1 MGPLQGITI
10 IEIAGIGPGPFAAMS
25 LADMGADVVRVE
37 RPGGGLFAARQDTRL
52 DLLNRGKRCIG
63 IDLKTPEGVDTV
75 LALVERA
82 DALLEGNRPGVMER
96 LGLGPDVCLARN
108 PKLVYGRMTGWGQ
121 DGPLAGDVGHDLNYV
136 ALSGALHAM
145 GRRGEKPAIPLNLVG
160 DFGGG
165 GLMLAY
171 GMVCALLEARGSGQG
186 QVVDAAMV
194 DGAAT
199 LMASTYAAYQVGF
212 WSDERGTNV
221 LDSGAHFYEVYET
234 ADGKYISIASVEP
247 QFYAALMTQLGDEVE
262 GMDNQWDMDNWPEYK
277 ARLADLFRRRSRD
290 EWDAIFEHAD
300 ICYAPVLSLAE
311 VRHHPHHRAR
321 GTYLDDGKIW
331 QPAPAPR
338 FSRTPGE
345 IRRPPAE
352 IGAHSREI
360 LEQFGFTPA
369 RIDALID
376 SGAVKQASEAQ
387 T

>member
-1 MGPLQGITI
+1 MGPLQGITV

-25 LADMGADVVRVE
+25 LADMGADVIRVE
-37 RPGGGLFAARQDTRL
+37 RPGGGLFAAQQDTRL

-63 IDLKTPEGVDTV
+63 IDLKTPEGIDTV
-75 LALVERA
+75 LTLVARA

-121 DGPLAGDVGHDLNYV
+121 EGPLAGDVGHDLNYV

-145 GRRGEKPAIPLNLVG
+145 GRKGEKPAIPLNLVG

-171 GMVCALLEARGSGQG
+171 GMVCALLEARSSGQG

-199 LMASTYAAYQVGF
+199 LMASTYAAHQVGF

-234 ADGKYISIASVEP
+234 ADGRYISIAPVEP
-247 QFYAALMTQLGDEVE
+247 QFYAALLATLGDEVQGLE
-262 GMDNQWDMDNWPEYK
+262 QQWDVASWPAFKE
-277 ARLADLFRRRSRD
+277 RLAAVFRRRTRD
-290 EWDAIFEHAD
+290 EWDAFFADAD

-311 VRHHPHHRAR
+311 VRKHPHHRAR
-321 GTYLDDGKIW
+321 GTYLDDGDTW

-360 LEQFGFTPA
+360 LTEFGFSA
-369 RIDALID
+369 AQVDALLD
-376 SGAVKQASEAQ
+376 SGAVKQASEARP
-387 T
+387 